1 MTTIKLDPGAALLLD
16 ALHGAGHAAYAVGG
30 CVRDSL
36 LGLDPH
42 DWDLCTSARP
52 EQVMALFGEET
63 CIPTGLQHG
72 TVTVKQG
79 GRLYETTTFRT
90 EGAYSDGR
98 HPDAVCFVPDVR
110 EDLARRDFTIN
121 AMAYSAEEGLI
132 DPFGGRDD
140 LAAHRVRAV
149 GEPERRFEED
159 ALRILRLYRFAARFG
174 FAIDPAT
181 GAAARALGPH
191 LDCVSAERI
200 QEELLKLLAAP
211 RPGSYLEPAVL
222 AVILPELEPEK
233 QPERF
238 AKLCRTIDRI
248 EPTAEN
254 VPARLAA
261 LLWPLGEAGAR
272 KALRK
277 LKCSNALTDEVTAL
291 EREAGG
297 GAGSF
302 LLGHE
307 SGHSIAR
314 PIACGNRVPP
324 QRTLALE
331 NSRRLRN
338 LTLFWTYYGA
348 KAQRA
353 VWKGSVSMN
362 QNHRALW
369 SCAMAA
375 ALLLT
380 ACGKTNAG
388 SGSSGSM
395 SGSSG
400 TSSAQTQTAAW
411 KTGLGVVTEATDQ
424 DRAGKIEL
432 AAAAVLLDG
441 EGKLESVLLDELEV
455 SVSADSTGHVTL
467 PTDWRTKRQKGD
479 DYPLAEVSSL
489 KKGWAEQAD
498 AFASYLI
505 GMTPEQVSM
514 LKVDK
519 DGKATDADLLSGC
532 TIAVDRYRDAV
543 TRACANARAL
553 GAAKGDRAALGIE
566 AVNGTSDIT
575 ATDDKDV
582 NAQVDVSIVALTTDA
597 DRRVTSAIADMAEPA
612 LTVVSDGGVTAP
624 DLVKTKLELGEDYGM
639 RGASA
644 LGKEWYEHSEGF
656 CDALKGKTR
665 TEIAGLSGGDADL
678 KALCTIDITDLQKAA
693 LDALS

>member
-1 MTTIKLDPGAALLLD
+1 
-16 ALHGAGHAAYAVGG
+16 
-30 CVRDSL
+30 
-36 LGLDPH
+36 
-42 DWDLCTSARP
+42 
-52 EQVMALFGEET
+52 
-63 CIPTGLQHG
+63 
-72 TVTVKQG
+72 
-79 GRLYETTTFRT
+79 
-90 EGAYSDGR
+90 
-98 HPDAVCFVPDVR
+98 
-110 EDLARRDFTIN
+110 
-121 AMAYSAEEGLI
+121 
-132 DPFGGRDD
+132 
-140 LAAHRVRAV
+140 
-149 GEPERRFEED
+149 
-159 ALRILRLYRFAARFG
+159 
-174 FAIDPAT
+174 
-181 GAAARALGPH
+181 
-191 LDCVSAERI
+191 
-200 QEELLKLLAAP
+200 
-211 RPGSYLEPAVL
+211 
-222 AVILPELEPEK
+222 
-233 QPERF
+233 
-238 AKLCRTIDRI
+238 
-248 EPTAEN
+248 
-254 VPARLAA
+254 
-261 LLWPLGEAGAR
+261 
-272 KALRK
+272 
-277 LKCSNALTDEVTAL
+277 
-291 EREAGG
+291 
-297 GAGSF
+297 
-302 LLGHE
+302 
-307 SGHSIAR
+307 
-314 PIACGNRVPP
+314 
-324 QRTLALE
+324 
-331 NSRRLRN
+331 
-338 LTLFWTYYGA
+338 
-348 KAQRA
+348 
-353 VWKGSVSMN
+353 
-362 QNHRALW
+362 
-369 SCAMAA
+369 MAA

-432 AAAAVLLDG
+432 AAA
-441 EGKLESVLLDELEV
+441 
-455 SVSADSTGHVTL
+455 L

-519 DGKATDADLLSGC
+519 DGKPTDADLLSGC

-582 NAQVDVSIVALTTDA
+582 NAQVDVSIVAVTTDA

-665 TEIAGLSGGDADL
+665 TEIAGLSGDDADL

>member
-1 MTTIKLDPGAALLLD
+1 
-16 ALHGAGHAAYAVGG
+16 
-30 CVRDSL
+30 
-36 LGLDPH
+36 
-42 DWDLCTSARP
+42 
-52 EQVMALFGEET
+52 
-63 CIPTGLQHG
+63 
-72 TVTVKQG
+72 
-79 GRLYETTTFRT
+79 
-90 EGAYSDGR
+90 
-98 HPDAVCFVPDVR
+98 
-110 EDLARRDFTIN
+110 
-121 AMAYSAEEGLI
+121 
-132 DPFGGRDD
+132 
-140 LAAHRVRAV
+140 
-149 GEPERRFEED
+149 
-159 ALRILRLYRFAARFG
+159 
-174 FAIDPAT
+174 
-181 GAAARALGPH
+181 
-191 LDCVSAERI
+191 
-200 QEELLKLLAAP
+200 
-211 RPGSYLEPAVL
+211 
-222 AVILPELEPEK
+222 
-233 QPERF
+233 
-238 AKLCRTIDRI
+238 
-248 EPTAEN
+248 
-254 VPARLAA
+254 
-261 LLWPLGEAGAR
+261 
-272 KALRK
+272 
-277 LKCSNALTDEVTAL
+277 
-291 EREAGG
+291 
-297 GAGSF
+297 
-302 LLGHE
+302 
-307 SGHSIAR
+307 
-314 PIACGNRVPP
+314 
-324 QRTLALE
+324 
-331 NSRRLRN
+331 
-338 LTLFWTYYGA
+338 
-348 KAQRA
+348 
-353 VWKGSVSMN
+353 
-362 QNHRALW
+362 
-369 SCAMAA
+369 MAA

-395 SGSSG
+395 NGSSG

-467 PTDWRTKRQKGD
+467 PTDWRTKRQKG
-479 DYPLAEVSSL
+479 
-489 KKGWAEQAD
+489 WAEQAD

-514 LKVDK
+514 LKVDE
-519 DGKATDADLLSGC
+519 DGKPTDADLLSGC

-597 DRRVTSAIADMAEPA
+597 DHRVTSAIADMAEPA

>member
-110 EDLARRDFTIN
+110 EDLARRDFTLN

-140 LAAHRVRAV
+140 LAAHLVRAV

-181 GAAARALGPH
+181 GTAARALGPH

-222 AVILPELEPEK
+222 AVILPELETEK
-233 QPERF
+233 QPEWF
-238 AKLCRTIDRI
+238 AELCRTIDRI

-307 SGHSIAR
+307 FELRHPADALCLERHSHPAGRCPNSNSLFPPQAAVVTVAGHSIAR

-324 QRTLALE
+324 QRTVLGETPGTPNTTLTVQAKRLLGRYELPTIQRLTALCSARHPEQIGAFAALRAEAERLTAENACCRVSQLAVNGRDL
-331 NSRRLRN
+331 
-338 LTLFWTYYGA
+338 
-348 KAQRA
+348 
-353 VWKGSVSMN
+353 
-362 QNHRALW
+362 
-369 SCAMAA
+369 MAA
-375 ALLLT
+375 GVRPGPGLRQVLNALLEAVIT
-380 ACGKTNAG
+380 G
-388 SGSSGSM
+388 
-395 SGSSG
+395 
-400 TSSAQTQTAAW
+400 QTPNEKDA
-411 KTGLGVVTEATDQ
+411 L
-424 DRAGKIEL
+424 L
-432 AAAAVLLDG
+432 AAAAQF
-441 EGKLESVLLDELEV
+441 
-455 SVSADSTGHVTL
+455 SAS
-467 PTDWRTKRQKGD
+467 
-479 DYPLAEVSSL
+479 
-489 KKGWAEQAD
+489 
-498 AFASYLI
+498 
-505 GMTPEQVSM
+505 
-514 LKVDK
+514 
-519 DGKATDADLLSGC
+519 
-532 TIAVDRYRDAV
+532 
-543 TRACANARAL
+543 
-553 GAAKGDRAALGIE
+553 
-566 AVNGTSDIT
+566 
-575 ATDDKDV
+575 
-582 NAQVDVSIVALTTDA
+582 
-597 DRRVTSAIADMAEPA
+597 
-612 LTVVSDGGVTAP
+612 
-624 DLVKTKLELGEDYGM
+624 
-639 RGASA
+639 
-644 LGKEWYEHSEGF
+644 
-656 CDALKGKTR
+656 
-665 TEIAGLSGGDADL
+665 
-678 KALCTIDITDLQKAA
+678 
-693 LDALS
+693 

>member
-36 LGLDPH
+36 LGLAPH

-52 EQVMALFGEET
+52 EQVMALFGEEK

-140 LAAHRVRAV
+140 LAAHLVRAV

-222 AVILPELEPEK
+222 AVVLPELEPEK

-238 AKLCRTIDRI
+238 AELCRTIDRI

-254 VPARLAA
+254 VPTRLAA
-261 LLWPLGEAGAR
+261 LLCPLGEAGAR

-291 EREAGG
+291 VGG
-297 GAGSF
+297 SVGSF

-307 SGHSIAR
+307 TGHSIAR

-324 QRTLALE
+324 QRTVLGETPDTSVQTPCVTPVSEEEAPGTPGSEMQLTAKRLLGRYELPTIKRLTALCSARHPEQAGAFAALRAEAEQLTAENACCRVSQLAVNGRDL
-331 NSRRLRN
+331 
-338 LTLFWTYYGA
+338 
-348 KAQRA
+348 
-353 VWKGSVSMN
+353 
-362 QNHRALW
+362 
-369 SCAMAA
+369 MAA
-375 ALLLT
+375 GVRPGPGLRQVLNALLEAVIT
-380 ACGKTNAG
+380 G
-388 SGSSGSM
+388 
-395 SGSSG
+395 
-400 TSSAQTQTAAW
+400 QTPNEKDA
-411 KTGLGVVTEATDQ
+411 L
-424 DRAGKIEL
+424 L
-432 AAAAVLLDG
+432 AAAAQF
-441 EGKLESVLLDELEV
+441 
-455 SVSADSTGHVTL
+455 SAS
-467 PTDWRTKRQKGD
+467 
-479 DYPLAEVSSL
+479 
-489 KKGWAEQAD
+489 
-498 AFASYLI
+498 
-505 GMTPEQVSM
+505 
-514 LKVDK
+514 
-519 DGKATDADLLSGC
+519 
-532 TIAVDRYRDAV
+532 
-543 TRACANARAL
+543 
-553 GAAKGDRAALGIE
+553 
-566 AVNGTSDIT
+566 
-575 ATDDKDV
+575 
-582 NAQVDVSIVALTTDA
+582 
-597 DRRVTSAIADMAEPA
+597 
-612 LTVVSDGGVTAP
+612 
-624 DLVKTKLELGEDYGM
+624 
-639 RGASA
+639 
-644 LGKEWYEHSEGF
+644 
-656 CDALKGKTR
+656 
-665 TEIAGLSGGDADL
+665 
-678 KALCTIDITDLQKAA
+678 
-693 LDALS
+693 

>member
-52 EQVMALFGEET
+52 EQVMALFGEEK

-140 LAAHRVRAV
+140 LAAHLVRAV

-174 FAIDPAT
+174 FDIDPAT

-222 AVILPELEPEK
+222 AVVLPELEPEK
-233 QPERF
+233 QPELF
-238 AKLCRTIDRI
+238 AELCRTIDRI

-254 VPARLAA
+254 VPTRLAA

-324 QRTLALE
+324 QRTVLGETPDTPVQTPCGTPLSEEEAPGTPGSDQTLMAKRLLGRYELPTIQRLTALCSARHPEQAEAFAALRAEAERLTAENACCRVSQLAVNGRDL
-331 NSRRLRN
+331 
-338 LTLFWTYYGA
+338 
-348 KAQRA
+348 
-353 VWKGSVSMN
+353 
-362 QNHRALW
+362 
-369 SCAMAA
+369 MAA
-375 ALLLT
+375 GVRPGPGLRQVLNALLEAVIT
-380 ACGKTNAG
+380 G
-388 SGSSGSM
+388 
-395 SGSSG
+395 
-400 TSSAQTQTAAW
+400 QTPNEKDA
-411 KTGLGVVTEATDQ
+411 L
-424 DRAGKIEL
+424 L
-432 AAAAVLLDG
+432 AAAAQF
-441 EGKLESVLLDELEV
+441 
-455 SVSADSTGHVTL
+455 SAS
-467 PTDWRTKRQKGD
+467 
-479 DYPLAEVSSL
+479 
-489 KKGWAEQAD
+489 
-498 AFASYLI
+498 
-505 GMTPEQVSM
+505 
-514 LKVDK
+514 
-519 DGKATDADLLSGC
+519 
-532 TIAVDRYRDAV
+532 
-543 TRACANARAL
+543 
-553 GAAKGDRAALGIE
+553 
-566 AVNGTSDIT
+566 
-575 ATDDKDV
+575 
-582 NAQVDVSIVALTTDA
+582 
-597 DRRVTSAIADMAEPA
+597 
-612 LTVVSDGGVTAP
+612 
-624 DLVKTKLELGEDYGM
+624 
-639 RGASA
+639 
-644 LGKEWYEHSEGF
+644 
-656 CDALKGKTR
+656 
-665 TEIAGLSGGDADL
+665 
-678 KALCTIDITDLQKAA
+678 
-693 LDALS
+693 

>member
-36 LGLDPH
+36 LGLAPH

-52 EQVMALFGEET
+52 EQVMALFGEEK

-98 HPDAVCFVPDVR
+98 HPDAVCFVPEVR

-140 LAAHRVRAV
+140 LAAHLVRAV

-238 AKLCRTIDRI
+238 AELCRTIDRI

-291 EREAGG
+291 VGG
-297 GAGSF
+297 SVGSF

-307 SGHSIAR
+307 FELRHPADALCLERHSHPAGRCPNSNSLFPPQAAVVAVAGHSIAR

-324 QRTLALE
+324 QRTVLGETPGTPNTTLTVQAKRLLGRYELPTIQRLTALCSARHPEQAVAFAALRAEAERLTAENACCRVSQLAVNGRDL
-331 NSRRLRN
+331 
-338 LTLFWTYYGA
+338 
-348 KAQRA
+348 
-353 VWKGSVSMN
+353 
-362 QNHRALW
+362 
-369 SCAMAA
+369 MAA
-375 ALLLT
+375 GVRPGPGLRQVLNALLEAVIT
-380 ACGKTNAG
+380 G
-388 SGSSGSM
+388 
-395 SGSSG
+395 
-400 TSSAQTQTAAW
+400 QTPNEKDA
-411 KTGLGVVTEATDQ
+411 L
-424 DRAGKIEL
+424 L
-432 AAAAVLLDG
+432 AAAAQF
-441 EGKLESVLLDELEV
+441 
-455 SVSADSTGHVTL
+455 SAS
-467 PTDWRTKRQKGD
+467 
-479 DYPLAEVSSL
+479 
-489 KKGWAEQAD
+489 
-498 AFASYLI
+498 
-505 GMTPEQVSM
+505 
-514 LKVDK
+514 
-519 DGKATDADLLSGC
+519 
-532 TIAVDRYRDAV
+532 
-543 TRACANARAL
+543 
-553 GAAKGDRAALGIE
+553 
-566 AVNGTSDIT
+566 
-575 ATDDKDV
+575 
-582 NAQVDVSIVALTTDA
+582 
-597 DRRVTSAIADMAEPA
+597 
-612 LTVVSDGGVTAP
+612 
-624 DLVKTKLELGEDYGM
+624 
-639 RGASA
+639 
-644 LGKEWYEHSEGF
+644 
-656 CDALKGKTR
+656 
-665 TEIAGLSGGDADL
+665 
-678 KALCTIDITDLQKAA
+678 
-693 LDALS
+693 